1 MNSDLLFRLRGY
13 LHFLTKT
20 NVLFISADYQVPYL
34 HTAGTSVRPSLQ
46 AAPLQGHGKTSPLF
60 PALNEFL
67 NETPARGRETLEG
80 PE

>member
-20 NVLFISADYQVPYL
+20 NVFFISADDQVLYL
-34 HTAGTSVRPSLQ
+34 HTSFGPSLQ
-46 AAPLQGHGKTSPLF
+46 AAPLQGHGKTSPLII